1 MAKAATM
8 AKTRYA
14 GICRRPGGK
23 YLARIRKRYGNVSRA
38 FTDLD
43 AAYRLRRDTESDLQQ
58 GRAVVLDG
66 EVVSMEEVERR

>member
-1 MAKAATM
+1 
-8 AKTRYA
+8 
-14 GICRRPGGK
+14 
-23 YLARIRKRYGNVSRA
+23 VSRA